1 MFCQTHPGHAG
12 GRNGHKIEPNEHGL
26 LVQVKVSKHVDAAG
40 KIYLPY
46 LHEWA
51 HPASDLAKPKLTFL
65 TLPFTFTH
73 NVPLADW
80 TRADMHCD
88 IQ

>member
-12 GRNGHKIEPNEHGL
+12 GRNGPKKSTQRG

-51 HPASDLAKPKLTFL
+51 HPASDLVKPKLTYL
-65 TLPFTFTH
+65 TPLFTFTH
-73 NVPLADW
+73 NVLLTDW
-80 TRADMHCD
+80 ARADMHCD

>member
-1 MFCQTHPGHAG
+1 MPYRGQNYNIPVSLYLLDTHPYHAPLCYVKPTPDMQVIKG
-12 GRNGHKIEPNEHGL
+12 EKGSHEKSIERR

-51 HPASDLAKPKLTFL
+51 HPASDLVGSK
-65 TLPFTFTH
+65 
-73 NVPLADW
+73 
-80 TRADMHCD
+80 C
-88 IQ
+88 

>member
-1 MFCQTHPGHAG
+1 MKNTIHLG
-12 GRNGHKIEPNEHGL
+12 

-51 HPASDLAKPKLTFL
+51 HPASDLVGSKNLNLDILHQISFSGWSC
-65 TLPFTFTH
+65 
-73 NVPLADW
+73 AD
-80 TRADMHCD
+80 RNCD